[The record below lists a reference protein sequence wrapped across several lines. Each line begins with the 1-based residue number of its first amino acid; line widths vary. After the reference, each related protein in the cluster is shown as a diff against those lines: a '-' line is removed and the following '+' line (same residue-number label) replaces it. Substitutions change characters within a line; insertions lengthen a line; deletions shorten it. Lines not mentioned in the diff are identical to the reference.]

1 MRERKAEKSLL
12 TLACHSRLLL
22 LLQPLQPTLEQRR
35 WSRDAG
41 AETETERE
49 RLMPFHNRKPSSSS
63 GPTAAAAAAATA
75 VVSADVLGKCMSA
88 KDMGRKS
95 EGESESEC

>member
-1 MRERKAEKSLL
+1 
-12 TLACHSRLLL
+12 
-22 LLQPLQPTLEQRR
+22 
-35 WSRDAG
+35 
-41 AETETERE
+41 
-49 RLMPFHNRKPSSSS
+49 MPFHNRKPSCSS
-63 GPTAAAAAAATA
+63 GPTAAAAAAAATA